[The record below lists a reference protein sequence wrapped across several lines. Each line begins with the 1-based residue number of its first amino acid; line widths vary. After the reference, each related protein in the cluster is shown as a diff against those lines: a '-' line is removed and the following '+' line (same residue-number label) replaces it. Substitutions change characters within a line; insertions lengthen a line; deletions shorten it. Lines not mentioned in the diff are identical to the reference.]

1 MMLFLM
7 CAPWAGNLPCYCDQ
21 VPKLIND
28 PNVSCACPWGQKQGV
43 ADSRPFSC
51 SCNPGFHAQGNGTT
65 FVDCFKC
72 HKPNCNSKRILGW
85 SHLQRPVI
93 NVSMYSNIITYND

>member
-1 MMLFLM
+1 MHGRF
-7 CAPWAGNLPCYCDQ
+7 CNLPCFCRN

-28 PNVSCACPWGQKQGV
+28 PNMSCDCPWGHKQGV

-72 HKPNCNSKRILGW
+72 HKPNCNRK
-85 SHLQRPVI
+85 LQL
-93 NVSMYSNIITYND
+93 NVSKHGCRWLQPYNNRSMQPA